1 MRWRVGE
8 PSRRYIRMA
17 NTQAQFGFQHY
28 GYSPGGAADYQL
40 STYKIQS
47 SYATRIYF
55 GDPVIK
61 SAASLYI
68 RPATAGTAAG
78 TSLVGIFYGCQY
90 TPVGGIPTY
99 SPWFP
104 ASVGADATAY
114 VIDAPNALFRVAS
127 LLTPIPATAIGANVG
142 YSSGAGGTTVGGGF
156 STYVVDQVNLAV
168 SDQLP
173 FKIVAMYP
181 GLGNGSDT
189 TTNYNWVI
197 VGFTLQTYRTGTG
210 VL

>member
-1 MRWRVGE
+1 
-8 PSRRYIRMA
+8 MA
-17 NTQAQFGFQHY
+17 NTQSQFGFQHY
-28 GYSPGGAADYQL
+28 GYLPGGAADYQL
-40 STYKIQS
+40 SKYQIQS
-47 SYATRIYF
+47 SYATKIYF

-61 SAASLYI
+61 SAASPYI

-90 TPVGGIPTY
+90 TPTGGTPTW

-104 ASVGADATAY
+104 ASVASDATAY
-114 VIDAPNALFRVAS
+114 VIDAPNALFKVAS
-127 LLTPIPATAIGANVG
+127 LLTAIPTTAIGANLG
-142 YSSGAGGTTVGGGF
+142 YSTGAGGTTVGGGF
-156 STYVVDQVNLAV
+156 STYVADLSGVAV

-173 FKIVAMYP
+173 FKVVAMFP
-181 GLGNGSDT
+181 GIGNGSDT

-210 VL
+210 VV